1 MTPCRQTACF
11 PCTVSPFVHLW
22 YVQTNI
28 FLSSESVNFPGFKPG
43 TWRWEGR
50 TPSSPHP
57 HKALIIIGPLCRLH
71 ASHRIQFMLYLCSLK
86 RTLFLP
92 HTPSL
97 SPFRP
102 TRLSIFISLFLS
114 LPLCLSPSFHFWSF
128 AVLNLC
134 QLCQVSPSADNSVPS
149 RCLCPRY
156 QLFLYGIIRHITDL
170 NTAKPYSFVF
180 T

>member
-11 PCTVSPFVHLW
+11 PYTVSPFVHSW
-22 YVQTNI
+22 YAQTNI
-28 FLSSESVNFPGFKPG
+28 FLFPESVNFPGFKPG

-50 TPSSPHP
+50 TPSSPQP

-92 HTPSL
+92 HTPPSL

-102 TRLSIFISLFLS
+102 TRLSIFLS
-114 LPLCLSPSFHFWSF
+114 LSFFLCLFVSLLPSTSGLLLCWTFANSARSPPLQTTVFHLVAF
-128 AVLNLC
+128 ALDI
-134 QLCQVSPSADNSVPS
+134 S
-149 RCLCPRY
+149 Y
-156 QLFLYGIIRHITDL
+156 FYTE
-170 NTAKPYSFVF
+170 
-180 T
+180 